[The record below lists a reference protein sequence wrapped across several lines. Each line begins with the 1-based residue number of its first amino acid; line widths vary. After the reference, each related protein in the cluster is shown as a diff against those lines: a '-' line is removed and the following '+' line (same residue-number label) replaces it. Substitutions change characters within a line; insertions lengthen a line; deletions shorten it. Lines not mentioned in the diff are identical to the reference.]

1 MGTGPDREV
10 VKMPEGP
17 EIRRAADELVEALE
31 DKQIEKIYF
40 AFDVLKKHESE
51 FYRSRIIQIRSR
63 GKAILTQLDNDLAI
77 YSHNQLYG
85 RWQILPRGPYP
96 ESNRK
101 LRLAIH
107 TDKQMALLYSASDIE
122 VLDQQ
127 GIENHPYLTR
137 LGPELLDP
145 DINLEKL
152 KQRFTE
158 KRFQR
163 RALMG
168 LLQDQHFI
176 AGMGNY
182 LCCEALHLSK
192 IWPEKRL
199 VDLNT
204 TQLNNLVA
212 NCLNLTR
219 QSYETA
225 GTTNAPKRIKQL
237 KKEGMSFEEYRFMIY
252 RRAGEPCYHCGTT
265 IVKDKFSG
273 RMGYV
278 CPNCQD

>member
-1 MGTGPDREV
+1 
-10 VKMPEGP
+10 MPEGP
-17 EIRRAADELVEALE
+17 EIRRAADELAEALNG
-31 DKQIEKIYF
+31 KQIKNIYF
-40 AFDVLKKHESE
+40 AFDALKKYESLLYGQKIE
-51 FYRSRIIQIRSR
+51 QVHSR
-63 GKAILTQLDNDLAI
+63 GKAILTQLDTGFTI

-85 RWQILPRGPYP
+85 RWQILPLGPYP
-96 ESNRK
+96 ESNRQ

-122 VLDQQ
+122 VLNQQ

-158 KRFQR
+158 KHFQR

-199 VDLNT
+199 IDLNT
-204 TQLNNLVA
+204 SQFNTLVA

-225 GTTNAPKRIKQL
+225 GTTNTLAQIKLLQS
-237 KKEGMSFEEYRFMIY
+237 EGKLFEEYRFMIY
-252 RRAGEPCYHCGTT
+252 RRAGEFCYHCGTI

-278 CPNCQD
+278 CLKCQS